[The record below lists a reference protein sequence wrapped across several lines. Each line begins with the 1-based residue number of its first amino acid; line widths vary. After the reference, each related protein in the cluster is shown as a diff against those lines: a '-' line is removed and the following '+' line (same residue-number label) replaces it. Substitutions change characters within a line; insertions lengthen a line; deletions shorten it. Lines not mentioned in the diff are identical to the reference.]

1 MNLLHDSLYRL
12 DFHLRNISFT
22 FTSETISVLSLS
34 KYPLKHHLIGLADS
48 PILEND
54 LKRVH
59 HVVAIVQPAGLNISL
74 IFTPSW
80 CCGNFCNIDK
90 QASKLF
96 KRMGKMSMKLSPLD
110 SGWLFISW
118 QKWLKVYTLPFC
130 PSEYLVW
137 LSVLIVEKN

>member
-1 MNLLHDSLYRL
+1 MLVFASPYQAFSYTNLHVVIINLLHYSLYRL

-22 FTSETISVLSLS
+22 FISGTISVLSLL

-59 HVVAIVQPAGLNISL
+59 HVVAIVQSAGLNIPF

-96 KRMGKMSMKLSPLD
+96 SRMGKMSMKLSPL
-110 SGWLFISW
+110 GWLFISW
-118 QKWLKVYTLPFC
+118 QK
-130 PSEYLVW
+130 
-137 LSVLIVEKN
+137 